1 MMEKPTIKEKG
12 REITPLPFAS
22 AAF

>member
-1 MMEKPTIKEKG
+1 MTKKANNKGKG